1 MLGLI
6 IPVAL
11 VLLLGLAHGGSLS
24 RWATVQVRWWP
35 LAAVCLLVQVA
46 LFSPLLETLPVII
59 VCGPWLYVLSLV
71 GVLGALLANAR
82 SGGASRLPLT
92 LAALGIAL
100 NCLVIVV
107 NGGYMPRSD
116 DAAASLGMPPTAQLA
131 QARLINVESIGGET
145 RLAWLGDIIA
155 QPNWLPLAN
164 VVSVGDLLL
173 SGGLAVWAFQVT
185 TASDGRHLL
194 HPDRRRSSAA
204 MQSSPK

>member
-6 IPVAL
+6 IPIAL
-11 VLLLGLAHGGSLS
+11 AMFLGLAHGGSLS
-24 RWATVQVRWWP
+24 RWAAVQVRWWP
-35 LAAVCLLVQVA
+35 LAATCLLVQVA
-46 LFSPLLETLPVII
+46 LFSPLLETRPAII
-59 VCGPWLYVLSLV
+59 VCGPWLYLFSLV
-71 GVLGALLANAR
+71 GVLAALLANAR

-116 DAAASLGMPPTAQLA
+116 DAAASLGMPPIAHLVP
-131 QARLINVESIGGET
+131 ARLINVESIGSET
-145 RLAWLGDIIA
+145 RLAWLGDIIP

-173 SGGLAVWAFQVT
+173 SGGLAAWAFQVT
-185 TASDGRHLL
+185 TASDGRLFHR
-194 HPDRRRSSAA
+194 PERKPSSAA